1 MRLLF
6 FVINKPKNHKNFN
19 QLNINIL
26 QKTKCFAMLFFNMLK
41 IDNISNVLN
50 VLFIENQFIN
60 NNVITKQLH

>member
-6 FVINKPKNHKNFN
+6 FVINKQKNHKNSN
-19 QLNINIL
+19 QLNINTL

-41 IDNISNVLN
+41 IVIITNILN
-50 VLFIENQFIN
+50 VLFIENQLID